1 MWSGQPVLT
10 VASLKKTNVTSRW
23 TQQSWNKTIRMIMA
37 ITHKIQCD
45 RYTGK
50 IEPVSQTAKMRATNS
65 FGSVPYYACSMR
77 QSSFL
82 ISPPQIHQQSVS
94 PNSPSSLQEEV
105 SCRHSLPAKQQG
117 KHSVWARRT
126 HTCQWV
132 TQAFAETAMECQQT
146 GSLGLT
152 PALEAASGLSC
163 HKQET
168 QPHEHADLFSADDEP
183 PCFKSCG
190 LILYSACSPL
200 ASRLSAKQVND
211 LGPPTGRITAF

>member
-65 FGSVPYYACSMR
+65 FGSVPHCACSMR

-117 KHSVWARRT
+117 KHSVGQENTYLPVSYTSICWDSNGMSANRIFGSNPSFGGSERPKLSQTRHPTTWACRFVFSRWWT
-126 HTCQWV
+126 
-132 TQAFAETAMECQQT
+132 
-146 GSLGLT
+146 SL
-152 PALEAASGLSC
+152 
-163 HKQET
+163 
-168 QPHEHADLFSADDEP
+168 F
-183 PCFKSCG
+183 
-190 LILYSACSPL
+190 
-200 ASRLSAKQVND
+200 
-211 LGPPTGRITAF
+211 